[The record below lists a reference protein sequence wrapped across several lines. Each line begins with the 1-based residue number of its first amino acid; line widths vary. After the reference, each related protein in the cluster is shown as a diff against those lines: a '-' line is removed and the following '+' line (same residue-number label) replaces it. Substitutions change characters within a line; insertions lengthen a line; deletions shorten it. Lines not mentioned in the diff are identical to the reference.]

1 MMFIAK
7 RKNRMVELPQKI
19 EYKVKLV
26 WDAES
31 GGNVYITDFP
41 KLKIDMPVEFG
52 GKGRFPCPD
61 ELFFS
66 AVGGCFLTTFL
77 YFKERLK
84 IKLRDL
90 QILVQ
95 GTVENVGPKGYRISE
110 IQITMN
116 VDVDEEEKLKAEE
129 CAELTKDFCHLT
141 RSLETGIPIKVTSNV
156 KKTL

>member
-1 MMFIAK
+1 
-7 RKNRMVELPQKI
+7 MVELPPKL
-19 EYKVKLV
+19 EYQVKLV

-31 GGNVYITDFP
+31 GGDVYITGFS

-95 GTVENVGPKGYRISE
+95 GTVKNVGPKGYRISG

-116 VDVDEEEKLKAEE
+116 VDVDEEDQLKAEE

-141 RSLETGIPIKVTSNV
+141 RSLETGIPIKVTSKV